1 MPKALEATYNL
12 LGLFLR
18 VIEGSE
24 GGGGGG
30 VTLESN
36 ISSTLYMTLGN

>member
-18 VIEGSE
+18 VIGGRE

-30 VTLESN
+30 LHLSQTFLPPY
-36 ISSTLYMTLGN
+36 I